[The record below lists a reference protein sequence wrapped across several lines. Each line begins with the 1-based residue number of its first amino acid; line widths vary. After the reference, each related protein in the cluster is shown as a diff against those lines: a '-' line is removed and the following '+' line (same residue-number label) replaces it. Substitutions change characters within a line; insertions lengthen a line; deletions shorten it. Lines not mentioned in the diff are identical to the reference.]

1 MLPKF
6 DNKKGVRCF
15 ERRGGKI
22 RESVA
27 YWTAT
32 PKRVEKFEETS
43 KQLRIPCKKKL
54 CLDCPTRWNSTFKM
68 FDTTKIY
75 KDVFSQ
81 LKHHDP
87 QYSCLPID

>member
-1 MLPKF
+1 VLPKF

-27 YWTAT
+27 YWIAT

-43 KQLRIPCKKKL
+43 KQLRIPCKK
-54 CLDCPTRWNSTFKM
+54 
-68 FDTTKIY
+68 
-75 KDVFSQ
+75 
-81 LKHHDP
+81 
-87 QYSCLPID
+87 SCV